1 MIRLK
6 ASSLGLSS
14 TDLAVSHTEK
24 RQKHQNTM
32 IDGHHNDDELAQTP
46 STATANSSLLTPVP
60 ILEYRNYI
68 NDQLSSADTLDGI
81 SDNIYYYNGNNARR
95 QFSQPINNAS
105 TESNLLY
112 NGNNRIVYSLDQ
124 IQPSTSAT
132 ISRFHATLHRFTSMF
147 RNR

>member
-68 NDQLSSADTLDGI
+68 MTSFLLLIPWMEYQIIFITTMVTMLDVN
-81 SDNIYYYNGNNARR
+81 SHN
-95 QFSQPINNAS
+95 
-105 TESNLLY
+105 
-112 NGNNRIVYSLDQ
+112 
-124 IQPSTSAT
+124 PSTMLVLSPICCITAT
-132 ISRFHATLHRFTSMF
+132 IE
-147 RNR
+147 